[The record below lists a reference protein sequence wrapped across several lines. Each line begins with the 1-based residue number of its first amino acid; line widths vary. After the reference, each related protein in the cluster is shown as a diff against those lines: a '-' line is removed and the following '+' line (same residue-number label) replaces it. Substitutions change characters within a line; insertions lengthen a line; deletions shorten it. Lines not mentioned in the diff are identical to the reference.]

1 VVVVALAGCGGA
13 PAAGTP
19 ASGDLASYPPLA
31 GGQPALDAKIVE
43 AADPRVVTLPLTA
56 YVWDDASVRVVN
68 RARILVGDR
77 CMRRYGFDPLP
88 WVPEGQMSLIDWVRY
103 GAWENAALQVGYQSP
118 PSTDNRYPVRFMGA
132 DASTVYFGE
141 AAQFRGT
148 PVPDGGCQGQEFTEV
163 FAAARM
169 PFDELHYVADL
180 DRESRARA
188 RQDKRVAKLLTGW
201 KSCMSAKGW
210 NYADVMAPFTYWA
223 TRRGPDKARPVV
235 SADELRSVQDDLN
248 CKRSSN
254 LLGTWLAAE
263 IAYQHSIV
271 ERDAERLREHRRH
284 LDAVLANANTLL
296 ARG

>member
-1 VVVVALAGCGGA
+1 MVVVAALAGCGGG
-13 PAAGTP
+13 PAGTP
-19 ASGDLASYPPLA
+19 ASGELASYPPLA

-77 CMRRYGFDPLP
+77 CMRGFGFTPLH

-103 GAWENAALQVGYQSP
+103 GVWEQAALQVGYQSP
-118 PSTDNRYPVRFMGA
+118 PSVGNRYPVRFMSA

-141 AAQFRGT
+141 AKQFRGA

-169 PFDELHYVADL
+169 SFAELSYVTEL
-180 DRESRARA
+180 DNESRARA
-188 RQDKRVAKLLTGW
+188 RQDERVAKLLTGW
-201 KSCMSAKGW
+201 KSCMRAKGW
-210 NYADVMAPFTYWA
+210 DYADVIAPFNYWS

-235 SADELRSVQDDLN
+235 SAEERRSVRDDLQ
-248 CKRSSN
+248 CKRSDN

-263 IAYQHSIV
+263 ITYQHAII